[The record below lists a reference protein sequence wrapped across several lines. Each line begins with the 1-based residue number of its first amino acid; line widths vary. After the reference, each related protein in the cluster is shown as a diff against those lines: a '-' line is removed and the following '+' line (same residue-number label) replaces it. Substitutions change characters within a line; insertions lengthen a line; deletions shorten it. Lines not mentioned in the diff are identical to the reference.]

1 MEILSDEQMRDA
13 LAKFRPLQLP
23 SASSAQAA
31 VETREASQRVR
42 SDAGSVTLTT
52 AEIRHLAQFVGLIV
66 APTDE
71 EIDAD
76 ENEEE
81 VTIMGCPEGG
91 VFDEETE
98 ERHRYKHV
106 AYFTE
111 YPEEGVCPLGPK
123 ISQNIPHHQ
132 QIVQPRGRESLT

>member
-1 MEILSDEQMRDA
+1 MNTHSENPIVPR
-13 LAKFRPLQLP
+13 
-23 SASSAQAA
+23 AQAPA
-31 VETREASQRVR
+31 ETREAGQRVR
-42 SDAGSVTLTT
+42 SDDGSVTLTT

-66 APTDE
+66 APPDE

-98 ERHRYKHV
+98 GRHYYKHV
-106 AYFTE
+106 AYFIE

-123 ISQNIPHHQ
+123 ISQNAE
-132 QIVQPRGRESLT
+132 VK